1 MKFIQTQEFIEYI
14 DSINLDSY
22 FQTVLFSSKDC
33 SYRNVNLTLRLGMKK
48 NILGELT
55 QNNQMEVNFSD
66 VNFNIII
73 AHLDNKYKI
82 YLLKLQRELTDMLK
96 EQNIL

>member
-1 MKFIQTQEFIEYI
+1 
-14 DSINLDSY
+14 
-22 FQTVLFSSKDC
+22 
-33 SYRNVNLTLRLGMKK
+33 
-48 NILGELT
+48 
-55 QNNQMEVNFSD
+55 MEVNFSD

>member
-48 NILGELT
+48 I
-55 QNNQMEVNFSD
+55 F
-66 VNFNIII
+66 
-73 AHLDNKYKI
+73 
-82 YLLKLQRELTDMLK
+82 
-96 EQNIL
+96 